1 MCNYISSKYMYI
13 YIFSF
18 LKSYYYDPFNP
29 SCPDSNSQG
38 IKKDQT
44 VFAVAL
50 LLLTLQLTLDIIYTE
65 CQ

>member
-1 MCNYISSKYMYI
+1 MYI
-13 YIFSF
+13 YIF

-29 SCPDSNSQG
+29 SGPDSNSQG

-44 VFAVAL
+44 LFAVAL
-50 LLLTLQLTLDIIYTE
+50 LILTLQLTLDIIYTE